1 MDKKYYWI
9 SYVYKNTRNND
20 VGFENTV
27 TTTHPFKDKLFK
39 KSDGYGYYKILK
51 KYWKKN
57 MKCLKNNN
65 QIRILTKLLTCYT

>member
-20 VGFENTV
+20 VGFANTV

-39 KSDGYGYYKILK
+39 KSDGYGYYEILNFK
-51 KYWKKN
+51 E
-57 MKCLKNNN
+57 
-65 QIRILTKLLTCYT
+65 ILEEEYEMFKE